1 MVCLILLIF
10 TFTVLFPP
18 TFPTFLTCAAN
29 PDHDFNTSLTTLI
42 FPRTVTSLSIN
53 ITVIDDEIDKGD
65 ETFSGFFIFSTNPR
79 VLLDSSS
86 VDILIQD
93 NDGM

>member
-1 MVCLILLIF
+1 MVCQILLIF

-29 PDHDFNTSLTTLI
+29 PDQDFNASLTT
-42 FPRTVTSLSIN
+42 FTFSSAVASQSVN
-53 ITVIDDEIDKGD
+53 ITIIDDEIDKGD
-65 ETFSGFFIFSTNPR
+65 ETFTGFFIFSTNPR
-79 VLLDSSS
+79 VLLDYSS